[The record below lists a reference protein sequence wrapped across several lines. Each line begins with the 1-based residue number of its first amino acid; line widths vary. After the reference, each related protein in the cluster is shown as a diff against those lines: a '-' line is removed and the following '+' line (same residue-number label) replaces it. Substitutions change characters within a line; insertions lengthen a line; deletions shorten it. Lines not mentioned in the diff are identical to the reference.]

1 LTDHVASL
9 QDALVNF
16 TQRLFDL
23 LPSLLAALVIL
34 FLGWLASWLLA
45 LVARL
50 LSQRFDLDRVID
62 EAGWTAAL
70 RQARIA
76 SAPSKLVGR
85 LVFWLAFAVAA
96 ILAVDTLDIDSA
108 AVPLGTFLA
117 FLPRVLGAVLLVF
130 AGAVVSTVLSRAVEA
145 GLAGIHFAQH
155 RLAAAICRTMILLIT
170 VVAAIE
176 HLGFDVTL
184 LNGLLINSITMI
196 VAAFA
201 VTFALGGKDAAR
213 NMLAGY
219 YARESFAPGDL
230 VTVARTTGTIRAI
243 GTLVTEIEVEGKDDE
258 LLVIPNS
265 KLVASSVRR
274 HGG

>member
-1 LTDHVASL
+1 LTQHVASL
-9 QDALVNF
+9 QDALVNLA
-16 TQRLFDL
+16 QRLFDL

-34 FLGWLASWLLA
+34 FIGWLASWLLS

-50 LSQRFDLDRVID
+50 LSQRFKLDRVID
-62 EAGWTAAL
+62 EAGWTSAL

-76 SAPSKLVGR
+76 SSPSRLVGR
-85 LVFWLAFAVAA
+85 LVFWLTFAVAA

-130 AGAVVSTVLSRAVEA
+130 AGAVLSTVLSRAVEA

-155 RLAAAICRTMILLIT
+155 RLAAAICRTLILLIT

-201 VTFALGGKDAAR
+201 ITFALGGKDAAR

-219 YARESFAPGDL
+219 YARESFAPGDR

-243 GTLVTEIEVEGKDDE
+243 GTLVTEIEVEGKGE

-265 KLVASSVRR
+265 KLVTSSVRR
-274 HGG
+274 HDG